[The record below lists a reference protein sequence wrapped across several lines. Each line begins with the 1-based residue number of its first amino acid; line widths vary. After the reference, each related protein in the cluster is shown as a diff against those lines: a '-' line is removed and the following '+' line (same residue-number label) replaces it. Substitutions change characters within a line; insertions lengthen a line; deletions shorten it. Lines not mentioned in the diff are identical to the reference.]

1 MIWSPYALSV
11 EFLDF
16 PQRIVFQCYSLYLNT
31 FLAKYTEVNLQLK
44 QYFFLHEYQIFR
56 TIEWNWYCV
65 AKNGGF
71 NLTICQHN
79 TLSTCKYI
87 VPWKSSYL
95 NISFSIT
102 FIHFQS
108 HFGSVCRLFWG
119 ILYDWRHEKRA
130 LKVKILHF
138 EFLLLMASPKFSLS
152 KKYEIFVFSMCITF
166 LISIFLL
173 YVPYTKNICDVNMI
187 ICFSNTLRMHLLHIN
202 IITYYKRY
210 NLSTFV
216 HSSLFP
222 PLYG

>member
-44 QYFFLHEYQIFR
+44 QYFFYMNIKFFELLSEIDTALQ
-56 TIEWNWYCV
+56 
-65 AKNGGF
+65 KNGGS

-108 HFGSVCRLFWG
+108 HFGSVCRLF
-119 ILYDWRHEKRA
+119 
-130 LKVKILHF
+130 
-138 EFLLLMASPKFSLS
+138 
-152 KKYEIFVFSMCITF
+152 
-166 LISIFLL
+166 
-173 YVPYTKNICDVNMI
+173 
-187 ICFSNTLRMHLLHIN
+187 
-202 IITYYKRY
+202 
-210 NLSTFV
+210 
-216 HSSLFP
+216 
-222 PLYG
+222 